1 MNNLAMTVAVGY
13 ILLRPDDNLKIAK
26 GPKAALNTRVD
37 MSRSQAS
44 HQKFTALDGD
54 IVP

>member
-26 GPKAALNTRVD
+26 GRKAALNTQVD

-44 HQKFTALDGD
+44 HQNITALDGC
-54 IVP
+54 IAP